1 MKGLCGEHRKVAR
14 RKKLPKTFWHATCSP
29 PRAKSKVK
37 LFLLLKKLSYNRK
50 KVLQESQRSGI
61 IISTVKGTTNETTNE
76 TTKEKEKKLWLA
88 LQKQ

>member
-1 MKGLCGEHRKVAR
+1 CCLSRKVAR
-14 RKKLPKTFWHATCSP
+14 RKKLPKLFWHATCRP

-50 KVLQESQRSGI
+50 KVLQEIQRSGI
-61 IISTVKGTTNETTNE
+61 IISTVKGTTNETT
-76 TTKEKEKKLWLA
+76 KEKEKTLWLA